1 MTPERVVARVNGA
14 RPGPCFIVVGALHGN
29 EPAGVVAAG
38 RVGAAL
44 AAAVDTFAGDFV
56 ALVGNAGAM
65 AAGKRYLARDLN
77 RAWTDERLAA
87 LDGTGG
93 SSGTALPHDPE
104 DAEQI
109 ALHAEIAAAMRA
121 ARGEVILVD
130 LHSTSGEG
138 APFSLTADTP
148 RCAELAALVPVTAL
162 GGLIGNGK
170 LNGTMTGAYAARIP
184 GSLVIEAG
192 QHASPATAD
201 RAEAALWCLLAGVGA
216 VAASSLPR
224 LAEMRSRLE
233 ASRGGLPA
241 SMEVA
246 YRHAIRPEDGF
257 RMRDGFRHF
266 DRVSKGDL
274 LATDARGAVLAP
286 FDGYVVMPL
295 YQGQGEDGFFL
306 AVSPSA

>member
-1 MTPERVVARVNGA
+1 MPNERIVARVAGT
-14 RPGPCFIVVGALHGN
+14 RPGPCLIVVGALHGN
-29 EPAGVVAAG
+29 EPAGVVAAR
-38 RVGAAL
+38 RVGDAL
-44 AAAVDTFAGDFV
+44 AAAADTLAGDFV

-65 AAGKRYLARDLN
+65 AAGKRYIARDLN
-77 RAWTDERLAA
+77 RAWTPERLAA
-87 LDGTGG
+87 LDGGTF
-93 SSGTALPHDPE
+93 SDVRSGPDPE
-104 DAEQI
+104 DTEQA
-109 ALHAEIAAAMRA
+109 ALHAEIAAATRS
-121 ARGEVILVD
+121 ARGEVVLVD

-138 APFSLTADTP
+138 APFSLVADTA

-162 GGLIGNGK
+162 GGLIGK
-170 LNGTMTGAYAARIP
+170 LNGTMTGAYASRIP

-192 QHASPATAD
+192 QHASPATTD
-201 RAEAALWCLLAGVGA
+201 RAEAALWCVLAGLGCVEE
-216 VAASSLPR
+216 SSLPR
-224 LAEMRSRLE
+224 LAAMRALLE

-286 FDGYVVMPL
+286 LDGYVVMPL

-306 AVSPSA
+306 AR

>member
-1 MTPERVVARVNGA
+1 MKQERIIARVAGA
-14 RPGPCFIVVGALHGN
+14 RPGPCLIVVGALHGN
-29 EPAGVVAAG
+29 EPAGVVAAR
-38 RVGAAL
+38 RVGDAL
-44 AAAVDTFAGDFV
+44 AAAADTFAGDFV

-77 RAWTDERLAA
+77 RAWTAERMAA
-87 LDGTGG
+87 LDGGTCGG
-93 SSGTALPHDPE
+93 TIGSADPE
-104 DAEQI
+104 DAEQA
-109 ALHAEIAAAMRA
+109 ALHAAIAAAMRS
-121 ARGEVILVD
+121 ARGEVVLID

-138 APFSLTADTP
+138 APFSLVADTA

-170 LNGTMTGAYAARIP
+170 LNGTMTGAYASRIP

-192 QHASPATAD
+192 QHGRPATAD
-201 RAEAALWCLLAGVGA
+201 RAEAALWCLLAGLGC
-216 VAASSLPR
+216 VAESSLPR
-224 LAEMRSRLE
+224 LAAMRALLE

-241 SMEVA
+241 SMDVA

-274 LATDARGAVLAP
+274 LATDARGAVLSP

-306 AVSPSA
+306 AR